1 MKRSWA
7 PALLDIEI
15 TETSVINDID
25 TVIEATRQL
34 RHSGFKISLDDFGVG
49 YSSVNLLCQ
58 IDVDTIKIDKS
69 FLEHASILPCKRN
82 LIEGIVAIAD
92 SLGIDILC
100 EGVETRQQID
110 FLTRAGC
117 TLAQGY
123 YYGRPVPFD
132 EFARL

>member
-1 MKRSWA
+1 M
-7 PALLDIEI
+7 
-15 TETSVINDID
+15 
-25 TVIEATRQL
+25 
-34 RHSGFKISLDDFGVG
+34 
-49 YSSVNLLCQ
+49 
-58 IDVDTIKIDKS
+58 DTIKIDKS

-100 EGVETRQQID
+100 EGVETQQQID